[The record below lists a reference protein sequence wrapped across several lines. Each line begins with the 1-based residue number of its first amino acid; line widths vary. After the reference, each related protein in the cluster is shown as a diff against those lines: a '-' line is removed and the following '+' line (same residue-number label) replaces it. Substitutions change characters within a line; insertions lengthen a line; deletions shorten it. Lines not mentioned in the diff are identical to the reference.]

1 MYNNLNSNGTIV
13 ENYGGDLDYAEE
25 YVEDVFDPEAASG
38 AYYDDGYIEEGFDDE
53 VAEDAYDDEVADGA
67 YEDDDLYEDYGGDDA
82 TEAIDDDDDDDDDG
96 DYEYSEATYDDDVY
110 DD

>member
-53 VAEDAYDDEVADGA
+53 VAEDAYDDEVAEGA
-67 YEDDDLYEDYGGDDA
+67 YEDDDDLYEDYGDDVA
-82 TEAIDDDDDDDDDG
+82 EASVDDDDD
-96 DYEYSEATYDDDVY
+96 DYEYSEAAYDDDVY